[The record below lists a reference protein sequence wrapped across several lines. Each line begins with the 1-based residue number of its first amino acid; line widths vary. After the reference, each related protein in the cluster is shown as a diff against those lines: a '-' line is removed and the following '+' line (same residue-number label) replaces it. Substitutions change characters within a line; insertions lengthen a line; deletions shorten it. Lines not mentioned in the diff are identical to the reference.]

1 VVGDALPKADAY
13 SAVVIGAGPA
23 GLAAGAMLRRHG
35 VDPLLLERTA
45 SVGDLWRGHYDR
57 LHLHT
62 IRSLSNLPG
71 LPIPWSDG
79 RWVSRDGVAR
89 YLDAYARHH
98 RLEILHDTEAR
109 RVERSN
115 GHWAVHTFGPT
126 LHTEHL
132 VVATG
137 FNRTPRMPQ
146 WPGRDSFEGELIHS
160 SEYRNPEPFRGK
172 HVLVV
177 GTGNSG
183 AEIAVDLVEGSA
195 REVTLAVRTP
205 PNILPRLVLGIPT
218 QVLGLILRR
227 FPPAVADTMGRNT
240 QRFAVGDLSAY
251 GLRRPPRGVNTRHR
265 EDGIVP
271 ILDVGLVPLIKA
283 RRVRVVGAVE
293 RFEGREVIVAGGTR
307 LSPDAV
313 IAATGFGRGLEELVG
328 HLGVLAPNGRPRI
341 HGSAT
346 HPGAPNLYFIGFT
359 NPISGN
365 LRELGIDARRIARA
379 VRVRARTPVA
389 APGTR

>member
-1 VVGDALPKADAY
+1 M
-13 SAVVIGAGPA
+13 VIGAGPA

-35 VDPLLLERTA
+35 VKPLLIDRTA
-45 SVGDLWRGHYDR
+45 SVGDVWRRHYDR

-71 LPIPWSDG
+71 LAIPWSEG

-89 YLDAYARHH
+89 YLEAYARHH

-109 RVERSN
+109 QIERSN
-115 GHWAVHTFGPT
+115 GRWAVQTSGPT
-126 LHTEHL
+126 LHAEVV

-137 FNRTPRMPQ
+137 FNRTPRIPQ

-160 SEYRNPEPFRGK
+160 SEYRNPSPYRGK
-172 HVLVV
+172 TVLVV

-183 AEIAVDLVEGSA
+183 AEIAVDLVNGGA

-205 PNILPRLVLGIPT
+205 PNILPRVVAGIPT

-240 QRFAVGDLSAY
+240 QRLAVGDLSKY
-251 GLRRPPRGVNTRHR
+251 GLPRPPRGVYTRHR
-265 EDGIVP
+265 EDGIIP

-283 RRVRVVGAVE
+283 RRVAVVGAVE
-293 RFEGREVIVAGGTR
+293 RFEGPEVIVAGGSR
-307 LSPDAV
+307 LRPDAV

-328 HLGVLAPNGRPRI
+328 HLGVLAPTGRPLV
-341 HGSAT
+341 HGAVT
-346 HPGAPNLYFIGFT
+346 HPEAPNLYFIGFT

-379 VRVRARTPVA
+379 VRVRARAPAA